1 MGEQTHAPK
10 ERPIAVLR
18 PKGKHMTG
26 YEAYK
31 LFSALSRHFEGK
43 YDYFKYGTNISLNPE
58 TYEKK
63 PSNIVNRSEH
73 LARKHPYPDELE
85 EFILAT
91 MVTPMSKRPW
101 IGDMLGNEAQERYVA
116 WQGRTQSLN
125 YNFVGEMKS
134 LLRRTDSL
142 EALFSVR
149 PNEHPEILLA
159 LLRKDISLESFV
171 LLDMAT
177 DFITRLDRKSALSED
192 RIWRESKLKVQKYR
206 PFLERRITVKEL
218 RAALL
223 QAIRDLGIN
232 T

>member
-1 MGEQTHAPK
+1 
-10 ERPIAVLR
+10 
-18 PKGKHMTG
+18 MTG

-43 YDYFKYGTNISLNPE
+43 YDYFKYGSNISLKPE
-58 TYEKK
+58 TYERK
-63 PSNIVNRSEH
+63 PSNIINRSEH
-73 LARKHPYPDELE
+73 LARKHPYADELE

-125 YNFVGEMKS
+125 YNFISEMKN
-134 LLRRTDSL
+134 LMRRTDSFD
-142 EALFSVR
+142 ALFVVR

-159 LLRKDISLESFV
+159 FLRKEITLESLV

-177 DFITRLDRKSALSED
+177 NFVSRLDSKLDGDS
-192 RIWRESKLKVQKYR
+192 IWRESKLKIQKYR
-206 PFLERRITVKEL
+206 PFIERRGIDLGEL
-218 RAALL
+218 RKSLI
-223 QAIRDLGIN
+223 QAIRDLGI
-232 T
+232 TT

>member
-1 MGEQTHAPK
+1 M
-10 ERPIAVLR
+10 I
-18 PKGKHMTG
+18 TG

-43 YDYFKYGTNISLNPE
+43 FDYFKYGSNISLKPE

-63 PSNIVNRSEH
+63 PSNIINRSEH
-73 LARKHPYPDELE
+73 LARKHPYPEELE

-91 MVTPMSKRPW
+91 LVSPMSKRPW

-125 YNFVGEMKS
+125 YNFIGEMKS

-142 EALFSVR
+142 EALFVVR

-177 DFITRLDRKSALSED
+177 DFIAKLDRKVALNGD
-192 RIWRESKLKVQKYR
+192 RIWNENKLKVQKYR
-206 PFLERRITVKEL
+206 PFLERRVIVKEL
-218 RAALL
+218 RTALL
-223 QAIRDLGIN
+223 QAIQDLGL
-232 T
+232 TT